1 MNFNTPNHA
10 GRAHA
15 LLSASGSH
23 RWMSCPGSALFSLE
37 FPEQLTSKY
46 AEEGTRAHELAER
59 LLQGHRAHEATD
71 PEMLKHVCLY
81 TAYVKKQA
89 KGKKLSIE
97 ETGNLTWLHPELK
110 RGTADAVIRGDW
122 DIEVIDLKY
131 GAGVAVNPTENSQLM
146 MYALMALWDA
156 ERQCID
162 ETYETVKITI
172 VQPRCGDEPVR
183 TWETT
188 VERMI
193 EFASDL
199 ESAAALAM
207 TDKAPLKSGDHCQW
221 CPCASK
227 CPERLRVTHEVI
239 AAEFDSLPTVE
250 KLTDEQISN
259 VIKHKKT
266 IEDFLKSCEEYALG
280 KLSIGQKVP
289 GLKLVRGRGS
299 RDWNDTQEVIEAKLL
314 EITSPD
320 QIYVSGLKSVAQIE
334 KVIGK
339 KAIEPLTLKKEG
351 GIKVALE
358 SDKRPEV
365 TTISADDFEMI
376 EQVNLLD

>member
-1 MNFNTPNHA
+1 MNSNTPNHA

-23 RWMSCPGSALFSLE
+23 RWMNCPGSALFSLE
-37 FPEQLTSKY
+37 FPEQQTSRY

-59 LLQGHRAHEATD
+59 LLNGHKAHETTD
-71 PEMLKHVCLY
+71 LEMLKNVCLY
-81 TAYVKKQA
+81 TAYVKNQA

-97 ETGNLTWLHPELK
+97 ESNNLTWLHPELK

-131 GAGVAVNPTENSQLM
+131 GAGVAVSPVENSQLM
-146 MYALMALWDA
+146 MYALMALWDM

-162 ETYETVKITI
+162 ETYESVTMTI
-172 VQPRCGDEPVR
+172 VQPRCGEEHIR
-183 TWETT
+183 SWTT
-188 VERMI
+188 DI
-193 EFASDL
+193 EYMKAFAEDL
-199 ESAAALAM
+199 QAAAALAM
-207 TDKAPLKSGDHCQW
+207 TEKAPLKCGEHCQW

-239 AAEFDSLPTVE
+239 AKEFDKLPVVE
-250 KLTDEQISN
+250 KLTDEQIKK
-259 VIKHKKT
+259 VIHYKSD
-266 IEDFLKSCEEYALG
+266 IEKFLKSCEEYALG
-280 KLSIGQKVP
+280 KLSIGQKIE

-299 RDWNDTQEVIEAKLL
+299 RDWNAPVEEIEAKLL

-351 GIKVALE
+351 GIKVALAD
-358 SDKRPEV
+358 DKRPEV
-365 TTISADDFEMI
+365 TTVSADDFEMI